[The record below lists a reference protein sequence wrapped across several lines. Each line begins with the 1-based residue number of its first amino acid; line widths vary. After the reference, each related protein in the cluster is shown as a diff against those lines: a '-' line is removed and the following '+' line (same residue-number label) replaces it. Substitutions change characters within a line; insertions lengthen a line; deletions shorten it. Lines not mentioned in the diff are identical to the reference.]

1 MTSNKLDK
9 NFIVSLFKDV
19 IFSNRFEGPWSSQR
33 PTTSVGVQANFHNL
47 EQRGYPFKNGR
58 VEWFSDGLLNA
69 SENCIDVHLESKGD
83 QLAFIWE
90 GDEPDQIETI
100 TYKGLIKNSIILL
113 EIRFSFKLLFFYL

>member
-1 MTSNKLDK
+1 M
-9 NFIVSLFKDV
+9 
-19 IFSNRFEGPWSSQR
+19 
-33 PTTSVGVQANFHNL
+33 
-47 EQRGYPFKNGR
+47 KNGR

-100 TYKGLIKNSIILL
+100 TYKGLIKNSIILFKI
-113 EIRFSFKLLFFYL
+113 EFISKLLFFYL